1 MNHPVDLP
9 PRTDSPR
16 DTDGSAGRLWPSP
29 DYSHQV
35 ERLKA
40 AVGETVYLAEI
51 DATEV
56 QLGVRITGKPY
67 VLLGVVDFPRP
78 DPVRGLAPHLILLD
92 DGRGVNLGRILRL
105 SVGRA
110 FAPAPG
116 EVLFQD
122 HAASRTLLFGERRLT
137 PALIAER
144 SRALLGEVL
153 GQPVPGTETR
163 LEGPRQLLGQEDG
176 DGVADPATR
185 PGP

>member
-1 MNHPVDLP
+1 MNRPVDLP
-9 PRTDSPR
+9 APADALG
-16 DTDGSAGRLWPSP
+16 DNDASAGRLWPSP

-51 DATEV
+51 NATEV
-56 QLGVRITGKPY
+56 KLGVRITGKPY

-105 SVGRA
+105 SVGHA
-110 FAPAPG
+110 FAPAPR

-122 HAASRTLLFGERRLT
+122 REASRTLLFSERRLST
-137 PALIAER
+137 ALIAER
-144 SRALLGEVL
+144 SKALLGEVL

-163 LEGPRQLLGQEDG
+163 LEGPRQLLGRDDG
-176 DGVADPATR
+176 DSEADPAVR
-185 PGP
+185 RGP

>member
-1 MNHPVDLP
+1 MSRPVKP
-9 PRTDSPR
+9 PAPR
-16 DTDGSAGRLWPSP
+16 DMLGDAAASAGALWPSP
-29 DYSHQV
+29 NYSHQV
-35 ERLKA
+35 ERLKS

-56 QLGVRITGKPY
+56 HLGARITGKPY

-105 SVGRA
+105 SVGHA

-116 EVLFQD
+116 EILFQD
-122 HAASRTLLFGERRLT
+122 REASQTLLFGERRLS

-144 SRALLGEVL
+144 SKALLGEIL
-153 GQPVPGTETR
+153 GRASLERAAR
-163 LEGPRQLLGQEDG
+163 LAGPSGERESDAAGPARDDG
-176 DGVADPATR
+176 R
-185 PGP
+185 